1 VRYAWYIAAKEILQ
15 TRRDRMA
22 FLFSLVMPVVFTL
35 FFGWL
40 LGGLSEGDD
49 RLPLGIADLD
59 GGPIAAEL
67 VALLDESVVVAPEAV
82 SADAADKEVDDDQLA
97 AALVIP
103 QDFSTRVDAGE
114 PVTLTIIRVQA
125 STGAQSAEE
134 EVRAALERVGNARS
148 AAQVALEVT
157 ESSGDRAAA
166 ALSAAQASLA
176 TPALEVTVQE
186 SGSEAG
192 QIPRGFDQS
201 SPGMVVNFIMF
212 SLLTA
217 ATGMVMERR
226 TMALPRLMTT
236 RTPRAG
242 IVGGKFVS
250 MFLLSLTTQVILIA
264 LGQFLFGVDYLR
276 SPTALVLVMLSLS
289 ALAAALGMMIA
300 TLLTSEQAIIA
311 TTVIASMMFSALG
324 GAWFPLEVTGEGFS
338 TVAHFLPTAWILDA
352 FHGIILKGWGPIDVL
367 PAVGV
372 ALAYALVFLGIAVFK
387 FSRE

>member
-176 TPALEVTVQE
+176 TPSLEVTVQE